1 MATFDQDEPPRPALS
16 RTTKHEDELNKLGRS
31 WFAEAREQSEQEQ
44 AELETWRRAHN
55 KWQAFNRRSGP
66 SADFD
71 DPPPDS
77 GGQRGE

>member
-1 MATFDQDEPPRPALS
+1 MATFDQDESPRPTLT
-16 RTTKHEDELNKLGRS
+16 RTAKHEDELNRLGRS

-44 AELETWRRAHN
+44 AELESWRREHN

-77 GGQRGE
+77 GGQRSE